1 MKKACDQPSDINR
14 ARILCERGDN
24 GYHQVTIGM
33 AGRAAGLTKSHA

>member
-24 GYHQVTIGM
+24 GYHQVTIRIPG
-33 AGRAAGLTKSHA
+33 AAAGLTKPHA